1 MSAAAEARLRAI
13 VARVSQ
19 SCGIDPSAA
28 DVRIACVFRPSSWR
42 ADVVWDSDALPA
54 VTEWGATPD
63 EAAESVRVS
72 IIERSCRS
80 IERAERVIVESRE
93 AIARWSAVRAAAEVA
108 S

>member
-1 MSAAAEARLRAI
+1 MSDAAEARLRAI
-13 VARVSQ
+13 VARVSK
-19 SCGIDPSAA
+19 SCGIDPSDA

-63 EAAESVRVS
+63 EAAEAVRVS
-72 IIERSCRS
+72 IVERACRS

-93 AIARWSAVRAAAEVA
+93 SVARWSAVRAAAEVTP
-108 S
+108 

>member
-1 MSAAAEARLRAI
+1 MSAAATERLRAI
-13 VARVSQ
+13 VDRVSQ

-63 EAAESVRVS
+63 EAAEAVRVS
-72 IIERSCRS
+72 LVERARRS
-80 IERAERVIVESRE
+80 IERAERAIVESRGS
-93 AIARWSAVRAAAEVA
+93 IMQWSAVLAAAEVTP
-108 S
+108 